1 MTQDWSID
9 MPHPEAFECMA
20 NDLLDNFV
28 RRNTTQEGGWAIAK
42 LRRELEG
49 QSPMAVELDII
60 HSYARPEGPVAL
72 ALAEHYSGY
81 LAIVLLNNAYSLYLI
96 TRARLLV
103 QFGSAGDA
111 DAPPVAADGD
121 SFHCK
126 LSLTACDGKVYSAE
140 RVGRI
145 CDVGD

>member
-1 MTQDWSID
+1 MPQDWHID
-9 MPHPEAFECMA
+9 LPHPEAFECIA
-20 NDLLDNFV
+20 NDLLDNLV
-28 RRNTTQEGGWAIAK
+28 RRNTTQEGDWAIAK

-49 QSPMAVELDII
+49 QSPMAVELDIV

-72 ALAEHYSGY
+72 ALAEHYTGY

-103 QFGSAGDA
+103 RFGGIGDV
-111 DAPPVAADGD
+111 DTPPVASDGD
-121 SFHCK
+121 SFHCQ
-126 LSLTACDGKVYSAE
+126 LSLTVCDGKVYIAE